1 MPKNTSSTT
10 SERNVKMAIDSICL
24 LVCTMSEGKIEELIK
39 HKRTFLKQTTNEYST
54 GGNDML
60 DDIDAALKE
69 AKAEIAHNLELVNC
83 LRKDE
88 GEQAWQKD
96 CLSMFNAWYEK
107 WFGTP

>member
-1 MPKNTSSTT
+1 MET
-10 SERNVKMAIDSICL
+10 ASISL
-24 LVCTMSEGKIEELIK
+24 LVRCMSEGKIEELIK
-39 HKRTFLKQTTNEYST
+39 HKRIFLRQTTKDYSA

-60 DDIDAALKE
+60 DDVDAVLRE

-96 CLSMFNAWYEK
+96 CLPMFNVWYEK
-107 WFGTP
+107 WFGKP

>member
-1 MPKNTSSTT
+1 MET
-10 SERNVKMAIDSICL
+10 ASICL
-24 LVCTMSEGKIEELIK
+24 LVQPMSFGKIEELIK
-39 HKRTFLKQTTNEYST
+39 HKRVFLRQTTKDYAA

-96 CLSMFNAWYEK
+96 CLSMFNAWYDK

>member
-1 MPKNTSSTT
+1 
-10 SERNVKMAIDSICL
+10 
-24 LVCTMSEGKIEELIK
+24 
-39 HKRTFLKQTTNEYST
+39 
-54 GGNDML
+54 ML

-96 CLSMFNAWYEK
+96 CLSMFNA
-107 WFGTP
+107 GTRNGSAHPNTLTVSLANCRRKMFKSVLK

>member
-1 MPKNTSSTT
+1 METDNNS
-10 SERNVKMAIDSICL
+10 L
-24 LVCTMSEGKIEELIK
+24 LVRSMSFGKIEELIK
-39 HKRTFLKQTTNEYST
+39 HKRVFLRQTTKDYAA

-88 GEQAWQKD
+88 GEQAWQKE

-107 WFGTP
+107 WFGNP